1 MNRRHRQKHLHE
13 DRQLAYSESLAERVR
28 KELAGSRGIV
38 EKKMFG
44 SVVFL
49 FHGNM
54 CVGIWKS
61 SLIVRLDPDQAAAA
75 LKLPDVREFDVT
87 GRPMKGWIMVDPDGL
102 ETDAQLRRW
111 VDQAREFVVT
121 LPKK

>member
-1 MNRRHRQKHLHE
+1 M
-13 DRQLAYSESLAERVR
+13 AYSESLAERVR
-28 KELAGSRGIV
+28 TALAGSRGV
-38 EKKMFG
+38 TEKKMFG

-49 FHGNM
+49 LHGNM

-75 LKLPDVREFDVT
+75 LKMPDVREFDVT
-87 GRPMKGWIMVDPDGL
+87 GRPMKGWILVDPDGL
-102 ETDAQLRRW
+102 ETDAQLHAW
-111 VDQAREFVVT
+111 IDQAKQFVVT